1 MYYPVSQ
8 QLNIKVKNYMKRKVR
23 IAQKFF
29 EKFNKKMNQD
39 FHT

>member
-8 QLNIKVKNYMKRKVR
+8 QLNIKIKHYKKRKVR
-23 IAQKFF
+23 IVQKVF